1 MPNRV
6 SCSLG
11 EPDPEAPGG
20 LSVFQLLSSGRWV
33 LTQWGLLLRAFAR
46 AMPSAWFVLTHP
58 TALSSRSSSLFRRLP
73 FLTPPTARTT

>member
-20 LSVFQLLSSGRWV
+20 LSVFQLLSSGRWA
-33 LTQWGLLLRAFAR
+33 LTQWGIAPQGLCTCDALGLVCPDPPHSLIQQIQLL
-46 AMPSAWFVLTHP
+46 V
-58 TALSSRSSSLFRRLP
+58 
-73 FLTPPTARTT
+73 